1 MATCCLTSALW
12 FYFAFT
18 QNMFNQFVE
27 INLLI
32 KRYQTFISHRA
43 YVLSMEKL
51 STILTLVV
59 WYCRWMKMVYSS
71 YTRVMCKMFSW
82 SISLFSTRC
91 VHTLWSFCT
100 PQTAIFKKKSTI
112 ICQYHRYQL
121 HENRIVTVRIGVIW
135 ILDWVVNDP
144 HGNNET
150 CPEGS
155 PGVVLASSE
164 ESAWPAIIH

>member
-18 QNMFNQFVE
+18 QNLFNQFVE

-59 WYCRWMKMVYSS
+59 WGRCKWFTVVTQELCAKCFLDLYFCFQHAVCTRYGHFAHHKQQLFLIYYYLSVPQVSTSWKSYCYS
-71 YTRVMCKMFSW
+71 
-82 SISLFSTRC
+82 
-91 VHTLWSFCT
+91 
-100 PQTAIFKKKSTI
+100 
-112 ICQYHRYQL
+112 
-121 HENRIVTVRIGVIW
+121 ENRSNLNLGLSGERPPWEQWDMSWG
-135 ILDWVVNDP
+135 
-144 HGNNET
+144 
-150 CPEGS
+150 
-155 PGVVLASSE
+155 
-164 ESAWPAIIH
+164 